1 LKAENNFMPKIPIKV
16 KKGDSSDK
24 VAEEMKVDLR
34 NGLAAEQKQPSKK
47 WLFLGIGLFLII
59 VFSVLSYWFFPS
71 QKIPLADLVPE
82 EAVIFGLIN
91 QQELYPQALPFSQF
105 LGEGNFYGQGAINK
119 LNDYFNQAQL
129 SFQED
134 IQSLFKPE
142 MAFILL
148 PGNSET
154 SFPFILLLEKKGS
167 TAQISQIL
175 DKIEPKLR
183 EDYNF
188 SSLIYRQVEITI
200 LRPLSSTI
208 NYLYNQ
214 IDDYFIISNS
224 QESLEEMID
233 SIIKK

>member
-1 LKAENNFMPKIPIKV
+1 MKIPIKI
-16 KKGDSSDK
+16 KKGDSAEQ
-24 VAEEMKVDLR
+24 VADELRVDLR
-34 NGLAAEQKQPSKK
+34 KKSEMEQKQPSIK
-47 WLFLGIGLFLII
+47 WLFLGIGLSLII
-59 VFSVLSYWFFPS
+59 IFLVLGWWFFSS
-71 QKIPLADLVPE
+71 QKMAFADLVPE

-91 QQELYPQALPFSQF
+91 QQELYPQMAPLSQF
-105 LGEGNFYGQGAINK
+105 LRENNFYGQGAINK

-134 IQSLFKPE
+134 IQPLFKPE

-148 PGNSET
+148 PANSET

-167 TAQISQIL
+167 TAQISQIV

-188 SSLIYRQVEITI
+188 SSPIYRQIEITI

-208 NYLYNQ
+208 NYLYSQ
-214 IDDYFIISNS
+214 IGDYFIISNS
-224 QESLEEMID
+224 QESLEKIID
-233 SIIKK
+233 FVITE

>member
-1 LKAENNFMPKIPIKV
+1 MPKIPIKV
-16 KKGDSSDK
+16 KKGDSAEK

-34 NGLAAEQKQPSKK
+34 NNQPAEQKQPSRK

-59 VFSVLSYWFFPS
+59 PLVLVCWFFYS
-71 QKIPLADLVPE
+71 QKMAFADLVPE

-91 QQELYPQALPFSQF
+91 QEELYPQIAPLSQF
-105 LGEGNFYGQGAINK
+105 LREDNFYGRGAINK

-134 IQSLFKPE
+134 IQPLFKRE

-188 SSLIYRQVEITI
+188 SLPIYRQIEITI

-208 NYLYNQ
+208 IYLYCQ
-214 IDDYFIISNS
+214 IGDYFVISNS
-224 QESLEEMID
+224 QESLEKMID
-233 SIIKK
+233 LIIEK

>member
-1 LKAENNFMPKIPIKV
+1 MKIPVQV
-16 KKGDSSDK
+16 KKGQSAEK
-24 VAEEMKVDLR
+24 VTEEMKVDLR
-34 NGLAAEQKQPSKK
+34 NGLAAEQKQPSRK

-59 VFSVLSYWFFPS
+59 VFSILSYWFFSS
-71 QKIPLADLVPE
+71 QKMPLADLVPE

-91 QQELYPQALPFSQF
+91 QPELYPQILPFSQF
-105 LGEGNFYGQGAINK
+105 LGEENFYGQGAINK
-119 LNDYFNQAQL
+119 FNDYFNQAQL
-129 SFQED
+129 NFQED
-134 IQSLFKPE
+134 IQPLFKPE

-167 TAQISQIL
+167 TAQISRIL

-188 SSLIYRQVEITI
+188 SSPIYRQIEITI

-208 NYLYNQ
+208 NYLYSQ
-214 IDDYFIISNS
+214 VGDYFIISNS

-233 SIIKK
+233 FIIEK